1 MNADMQHA
9 EPDNP
14 NNALNTIKRRLRERG
29 ITQAA
34 LAREWGVDPSQVTKF
49 FQATRP
55 YLPASRVPALA
66 AATGWS
72 AEEIMSLL
80 NYIPLPPAMRL
91 QSRRRTLAE
100 QDFYMSRDFQ
110 MSRAVPIIRRYEVN
124 LIATPPK
131 VWVVDESGGLC
142 MINHDG
148 AEGKAVVKTARAS
161 SHAYYAAE
169 IAKLEAAE
177 ARRAV

>member
-55 YLPASRVPALA
+55 YLPASRV
-66 AATGWS
+66 
-72 AEEIMSLL
+72 
-80 NYIPLPPAMRL
+80 PPAMRL